1 MSCASHG
8 DLLQNPTWVKIEE
21 NNVTILTEGSELLEV
36 KNVTA
41 QSEGLYAC
49 VVGNSMGS
57 VYSEAYLSV
66 ALNSNS
72 SVHNTSLKVSCDSE
86 SKLEQIMY
94 FE

>member
-1 MSCASHG
+1 MSHG

-36 KNVTA
+36 KNVTS

-49 VVGNSMGS
+49 VVGNSKGS

-66 ALNSNS
+66 LNTSISHS
-72 SVHNTSLKVSCDSE
+72 SVHNTSLKVSFF
-86 SKLEQIMY
+86 SKLSW
-94 FE
+94 